1 MSFFSFHPWTT
12 IIINSMLHGTAL
24 HHSSSSGTAAHGSH
38 SSSSHSE
45 LPITAILLSSVPAIT
60 GSVAAVVC
68 AWNSDRTN
76 EKHLHVALPWLLS
89 GVSKHSDGTDQPLD
103 SWSERLRRLRGRA
116 VEATG
121 KAVG

>member
-1 MSFFSFHPWTT
+1 VLTPAATAAAAAAGMSFFSFHPWTT

-89 GVSKHSDGTDQPLD
+89 GVSQHNDGKDQPLD
-103 SWSERLRRLRGRA
+103 SWS
-116 VEATG
+116 
-121 KAVG
+121 